1 MYKDTI
7 TLFNRLR
14 GREGD
19 TWYPTILRGVNLNI
33 DKGAIAEKYGSDT
46 QDNAVLNVRF
56 TKTDSGIMIGNK
68 LFLPPM
74 QWQRSNT
81 PGNYI
86 TFASGT
92 GFDFFHVGEWEQL
105 TPILDDNYGDLT
117 FYDFMLQ
124 NYDFVYA
131 VTSVSYFDVI
141 PHIEVLAR

>member
-56 TKTDSGIMIGNK
+56 TKTNSGIMIGN
-68 LFLPPM
+68 
-74 QWQRSNT
+74 
-81 PGNYI
+81 
-86 TFASGT
+86 
-92 GFDFFHVGEWEQL
+92 
-105 TPILDDNYGDLT
+105 
-117 FYDFMLQ
+117 
-124 NYDFVYA
+124 
-131 VTSVSYFDVI
+131 
-141 PHIEVLAR
+141 